1 MHNARLDN
9 VELRASAYSKR
20 LTQMYA
26 SDIFK
31 EHNIY
36 STMNVVHRTSN
47 TLAANSE
54 MFGSLKTKGRIMR
67 SSLRCTR
74 KSFAVL

>member
-47 TLAANSE
+47 TLAANS
-54 MFGSLKTKGRIMR
+54 
-67 SSLRCTR
+67 
-74 KSFAVL
+74 